1 MNNQKTNLRQVKTER
16 QNSVFFM
23 PDPLGFGNCL
33 PSRGGNMYSWKYVLA
48 VIGFTILATF
58 IYVETA
64 KAEIINTASYYT
76 VKSCL
81 REGTS
86 GIMAN
91 GKKLEDR
98 NVLTAA
104 MWGVPFG
111 TRVLV
116 RNLTNNK
123 SCVVV
128 ITDRGP
134 AKRLVRKGRIID
146 LNYEAMYRLDG
157 ISQGVIPCKVEEV
170 K

>member
-1 MNNQKTNLRQVKTER
+1 
-16 QNSVFFM
+16 
-23 PDPLGFGNCL
+23 
-33 PSRGGNMYSWKYVLA
+33 
-48 VIGFTILATF
+48 
-58 IYVETA
+58 
-64 KAEIINTASYYT
+64 
-76 VKSCL
+76 
-81 REGTS
+81 
-86 GIMAN
+86 MAN
-91 GKKLEDR
+91 GKKLEDY

-157 ISQGVIPCKVEEV
+157 IPQGVIPCKVEEV